1 MQNNLPTRQECFKII
16 KEYHVPE
23 HILRHSLAVGRLV
36 VFLAERL
43 KEKGIAVDV
52 ELVEKA
58 SLLHDIAR
66 VCDFK
71 ELDYS
76 KFNQTVSKEDKA
88 KWRQL
93 KEKYKNTSHEIA
105 AYDIL
110 KEKYPQVALTIKR
123 HRYMAMLDEKERPD
137 TWEEKLVY
145 YADMRVMHDKI
156 VPLRQRLEDGHKRN
170 VHLHGSPAQSRINT
184 AKIDPLIYKLEK
196 EIFDKIGLEP
206 TEVTDKFIDSYGN
219 EQRQD

>member
-16 KEYHVPE
+16 KEYYVPE

-88 KWRQL
+88 KWQQL
-93 KEKYKNTSHEIA
+93 REKYKNTSHEIA

-123 HRYMAMLDEKERPD
+123 HRYMALLDEKERPD

-156 VPLRQRLEDGHKRN
+156 VPLRQRLQDGHKRN

-206 TEVTDKFIDSYGN
+206 TEVTDEFIDSYGN
-219 EQRQD
+219 EQRQV